1 MLGDHIHI
9 APPYR
14 DTLSACGLDRVE
26 SVLDWIDGDVVAWS
40 RTTDTLR
47 IACPRGGPGFFLKR
61 YYYPTWRHRLR
72 GTFRGTFFN
81 RHRAHAEFT
90 LLDTMRQLGIP
101 AVRPI
106 CYGARRVGRFVA
118 ASFLITE
125 EVPGA
130 QNLTTFAA
138 DVRAG
143 RRELRPAVR
152 RAMVRELAARV
163 AQMHNVGFS
172 HGQLYWRNIL
182 FRFGAAG
189 DPEFF
194 FLDARPRRGRRWFA
208 RRSERYLYELGHAAA
223 SAIPFVSRADRLLFL
238 KAYMRQRRLETDLRP
253 IVTLVDRLAQRWA
266 RHERQRIR
274 MNERFEAWSRQ
285 LRRERELDSTTV
297 LGTGP

>member
-9 APPYR
+9 ATPYR
-14 DTLSACGLDRVE
+14 EMLSACGLDRVE
-26 SVLDWIDGDVVAWS
+26 TALNWIEGDVAAWS

-47 IACPRGGPGFFLKR
+47 IACPNGGPGFFLKR

-72 GTFRGTFFN
+72 GTFRGTFCN
-81 RHRAHAEFT
+81 RHRAQAEYH
-90 LLDTMRQLGIP
+90 LLDTMCQLGIP

-106 CYGARRVGRFVA
+106 AYGARRVGHFVA

-130 QNLTTFAA
+130 QNLTTFAS

-143 RRELRPAVR
+143 RQPLTPAQR
-152 RAMVRELAARV
+152 RAIVVELAARI

-189 DPEFF
+189 APEFF

-223 SAIPFVSRADRLLFL
+223 SAIPFVGMTDRLLFL
-238 KAYMRQRRLETDLRP
+238 KTYVRARRLETDLRP
-253 IVTLVDRLAQRWA
+253 IVTLVDRLARRWE
-266 RHERQRIR
+266 RHERQRIL
-274 MNERFEAWSRQ
+274 MNERFEAWNRQ
-285 LRRERELDSTTV
+285 LRREREAGQSMV
-297 LGTGP
+297 LGAGS